1 MELFTDLH
9 QYLSPRF
16 TQYQIH
22 LDRVSEAY
30 SVTDLNRTPAAVFV
44 RPASEALNIERMMGS
59 ETRRVTL
66 NRHPVIEVRPVGDGL
81 AIELV
86 LAPTAWW
93 YQQNLIGKLSI
104 ERHMSAFHRLI
115 ARMSDVYRLGFWAG
129 AACDDMHLTPRYLM
143 HRQVLAEWLKTYSGG
158 RDFFRIGAW
167 YDDGAAVS
175 PSQVFEHVRE
185 LAVVHDFIAWSS
197 NNDFRMF
204 YGQQATHA

>member
-9 QYLSPRF
+9 QYLAPRF

-22 LDRVSEAY
+22 LDRVNDAC
-30 SVTDLNRTPAAVFV
+30 SVTDLSRTPAAVFV

-59 ETRRVTL
+59 ETRRLTL
-66 NRHPVIEVRPVGDGL
+66 NRHPVIEVRPVADGL

-129 AACDDMHLTPRYLM
+129 AALDDMHLTPRYLI
-143 HRQVLAEWLKTYSGG
+143 HRPVLAEWLKTYSGG
-158 RDFFRIGAW
+158 RDFFRVGAW
-167 YDDGAAVS
+167 YDDAAAVS

>member
-1 MELFTDLH
+1 MELFTHLH
-9 QYLSPRF
+9 QYLAPRF

-22 LDRVSEAY
+22 LERVNDAY
-30 SVTDLNRTPAAVFV
+30 SVTDFNRTPAAVYV
-44 RPASEALNIERMMGS
+44 RPTGEALNVEHMMGS

-66 NRHPVIEVRPVGDGL
+66 NRHPVIEVRAVGSGL
-81 AIELV
+81 AVELV

-104 ERHMSAFHRLI
+104 DRHMSAFHRLV

-129 AACDDMHLTPRYLM
+129 SPLDDMHLTPRHLI
-143 HRQVLAEWLKTYSGG
+143 HRVVLAEWLKTYSGG
-158 RDFFRIGAW
+158 RDYFRMGAW
-167 YDDGAAVS
+167 YDNAAAVT

-185 LAVVHDFIAWSS
+185 LAVIHDFIAWTS